1 MSSKIII
8 EVCAGSVE
16 SAIAASKGGANR
28 IELCCALPEGGLTP
42 SQAMI
47 EYVIANLNFKTF
59 VLIRPRSGDF
69 SYSRAEFEVMKSDI
83 FAAKAK
89 GAHGI
94 VTGMLNT
101 DGSIDT
107 CRMKEVVEMANPMKV
122 TFHRAFDLA
131 KDPYEALEI
140 IIALGCDRI
149 LTSGMAGTA
158 LQGVELISGLVKQAG
173 SRIVIMPGSGI
184 NASNLEEIYL
194 KTGAHEFHLSATSA
208 TQSRMVFRK
217 QGVKMGNG
225 TADEYNFQQT
235 DKNLVSE
242 VCTLAARLI

>member
-1 MSSKIII
+1 MSSKVII

-28 IELCCALPEGGLTP
+28 IELCCALSEGGLTP

-47 EYVIANLNFKTF
+47 EYATTNLKIKTF

-69 SYSRAEFEVMKSDI
+69 SYSRAEFEVIKSDI
-83 FAAKAK
+83 FSAKAK

-107 CRMKEVVEMANPMKV
+107 CRMKEVIEMAHPMQV

-131 KDPYEALEI
+131 KDPYDALEV
-140 IIALGCDRI
+140 IIALGCSRI
-149 LTSGMAGTA
+149 LTSGMAPTA
-158 LQGVELISGLVKQAG
+158 IEGVELISGLVKQAG
-173 SRIVIMPGSGI
+173 SRILIMPGSGI
-184 NASNLEEIYL
+184 NASNLEEL
-194 KTGAHEFHLSATSA
+194 RSKTGALEFHLSASST
-208 TQSRMVFRK
+208 TQSRMVYRR
-217 QGVKMGNG
+217 QGIKMGSG
-225 TADEYNFQQT
+225 TGDEYNFTQT

-242 VCTLAARLI
+242 LCALAARLV